1 MDRLVEEPLTTS
13 LRHLAVAWI
22 LLDVRNHPCIE
33 DRLAIGGRIEAT
45 IEIEIRAFE
54 TQARQLGHPFQGL
67 QPLGEQ
73 HRIRLID
80 RGHRQGSQHI
90 PVVVDDRDDF
100 LPFLVFVAGIADAIP
115 AFFGHRVGAISMQN
129 AEIEL
134 VVICQMSHTGDEG
147 MLKRAVIRP
156 PGEDFVDRRIVD
168 FSLAVAG
175 FEHG

>member
-1 MDRLVEEPLTTS
+1 MSAQRAP
-13 LRHLAVAWI
+13 
-22 LLDVRNHPCIE
+22 VRP
-33 DRLAIGGRIEAT
+33 GS
-45 IEIEIRAFE
+45 
-54 TQARQLGHPFQGL
+54 QGL

-73 HRIRLID
+73 HRIRVID
-80 RGHRQGSQHI
+80 RCHWQGSQHI
-90 PVVVDDRDDF
+90 PVVVDACDDF

-115 AFFGHRVGAISMQN
+115 AFFGHGVGATTMQD

-134 VVICQMSHTGDEG
+134 VVIREMSHTGDEG

-156 PGEDFVDRRIVD
+156 PGEDFIDRRIVD